1 MNSTYFAMYIIKPT
15 LDSDKIKEVIT
26 SLNAVFTQYNSE
38 LLELK
43 ELGIKELQY
52 EIQGFKS
59 GYYVQLKVSTTPE
72 GIKEFNRLIRINENI
87 IRDITVKEEE

>member
-15 LDSDKIKEVIT
+15 LDSDKIKEVIN

-52 EIQGFKS
+52 EIKGFKS